1 MKAITLKAARVNAGY
16 TQNAAAAALGITRE
30 TVRAYEQYRT
40 SPDAQMILKII
51 TLYGRTFDEIL
62 WAKVMGPSAQ

>member
-16 TQNAAAAALGITRE
+16 TQDAAAAALGITRE

-62 WAKVMGPSAQ
+62 WAKVTDPSAQ